1 MAKAEPG
8 ADISMGRMG
17 TVTLDSDN
25 QGAMAEPFT
34 YDASNVEE
42 FAAYF

>member
-1 MAKAEPG
+1 
-8 ADISMGRMG
+8 MGRMG
-17 TVTLDSDN
+17 NVTLDDDN

-42 FAAYF
+42 FAKFF